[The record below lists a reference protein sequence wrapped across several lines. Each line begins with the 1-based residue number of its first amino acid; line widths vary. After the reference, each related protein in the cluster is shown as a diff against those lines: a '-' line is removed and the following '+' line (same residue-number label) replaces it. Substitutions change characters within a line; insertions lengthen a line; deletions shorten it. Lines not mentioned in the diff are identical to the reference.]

1 MEKIGE
7 LLRTVISSLYNVEA
21 EINLVEAPKDTGA
34 DFATNIA
41 MNLAKNLKR
50 NPMQIAEEVRE
61 KTLELDVANERE
73 ISEIEIAKPGFINI
87 KLSDDFYKLEL
98 EKYQKNFLE
107 NISQNEYLEKTVI
120 CEFSDPNPFK
130 ILHVGH
136 LYTSMV
142 GDAISRIV
150 EFAGGN
156 VVRAN
161 FGGDVGLH
169 VAKNMY
175 ALLQHKDEINDLMTT
190 TEKAELLSKTY
201 VEGATA
207 YEEDG
212 VAKEKIVEINK
223 KIYRIAEAGD
233 SIVAELEGLIEHD
246 ENRATLDELELAKVY
261 FWGRKASY
269 QYFKDFYKKIGVKF
283 DRYYPESTVAAK
295 GLEMV
300 TKGLGDG
307 VYEESDGAIVFKGEK
322 YGLHTRVFIN
332 KNGLPTY
339 EAKDVGLI
347 FTKWEDYHFDKSII
361 ITGNDIID
369 YMKVVLKSVE
379 QYAPE
384 LSKRTLHLTHGQVKL
399 PGREKMSSRKGNFL
413 KAVDVIELIRE
424 ELIKVQEELSQN
436 KGEPNP
442 EEVDLRIL
450 LGAIRYAFLKYKV
463 GGDIIFDVKESVSMT
478 GNSGPYLQYS
488 AVRAQKVL
496 GKILE
501 SQVEKTN
508 KKVEQKEWT
517 LVVVEKNLIKKI
529 MQYKNVLGEVVGEL
543 SPSKLCTYLYEIA
556 QDFSRFYE
564 NVQVV
569 GSEYEVERGAIVL
582 AYLKVLTHGLSI
594 LGIEIPEKM

>member
-61 KTLELDVANERE
+61 KTLELDVADERE

-207 YEEDG
+207 YEEDEI
-212 VAKEKIVEINK
+212 AKEKIVEINK

-233 SIVAELEGLIEHD
+233 SIVAELEGLIERD
-246 ENRATLDELELAKVY
+246 ASRVTLNELELAKVY

-463 GGDIIFDVKESVSMT
+463 GGDIVFDVKESVSMT

>member
-1 MEKIGE
+1 MEKISE
-7 LLRTVISSLYNVEA
+7 LLKSAISALYDIETEVD
-21 EINLVEAPKDTGA
+21 LVEAPKETGA
-34 DFATNIA
+34 DFATNLA
-41 MNLAKNLKR
+41 MGLVKSLKR
-50 NPMQIAEEVRE
+50 NPMEVAEEIRARV
-61 KTLELDVANERE
+61 LELDEQE
-73 ISEIEIAKPGFINI
+73 KSISEIEIARPGFINI
-87 KLSDDFYKLEL
+87 KLSDGFYSQEL
-98 EKYQKNFLE
+98 EKYQKDFLK
-107 NISQNEYLEKTVI
+107 NISQDEYLNKTVI

-156 VVRAN
+156 VIRAN

-175 ALLQHKDEINDLMTT
+175 ALLKHKDEISDLMTVS
-190 TEKAELLSKTY
+190 EKTELLSKTY
-201 VEGATA
+201 VEGSTA
-207 YEEDG
+207 YEEDEE
-212 VAKEKIVEINK
+212 AKKKIIEINK
-223 KIYRIAEAGD
+223 KVYEIAEAGESVITD
-233 SIVAELEGLIEHD
+233 LEELVEDGKSAQ
-246 ENRATLDELELAKVY
+246 ENLDELELAKIY
-261 FWGRKASY
+261 YWGRKASY
-269 QYFKDFYKKIGVKF
+269 QYFEDFYKRIGVKF
-283 DRYYPESTVAAK
+283 DRYYPESTVVAK

-300 TKGLGDG
+300 TKGLSDG
-307 VYEESDGAIVFKGEK
+307 VYEESDGAVVFKGEK

-339 EAKDVGLI
+339 EAKDIGLI

-384 LSKRTLHLTHGQVKL
+384 LPERTLHLTHGQVKL

-413 KAVDVIELIRE
+413 KAVDVIDLISGELM
-424 ELIKVQEELSQN
+424 KVQEEVSRN
-436 KGEPNP
+436 KGEGMSSG
-442 EEVDLRIL
+442 VDPKIL
-450 LGAIRYAFLKYKV
+450 FGAIRYAFLKYKV

-501 SQVEKTN
+501 SQVEKVN
-508 KKVEQKEWT
+508 KKIEQKDWILEGS
-517 LVVVEKNLIKKI
+517 EKNLVKKI
-529 MQYKNVLGEVVGEL
+529 MQYKKVLDEVVDEL

-569 GSEYEVERGAIVL
+569 GSEFEVERGAIVL

>member
-1 MEKIGE
+1 MEKIRE
-7 LLRTVISSLYNVEA
+7 LLKSAILALYDIETEVD
-21 EINLVEAPKDTGA
+21 LVEAPKETGA
-34 DFATNIA
+34 DFATNLA
-41 MNLAKNLKR
+41 MGLVKSLKR
-50 NPMQIAEEVRE
+50 NPMEVAEEIRVRV
-61 KTLELDVANERE
+61 LELDEQE
-73 ISEIEIAKPGFINI
+73 KSISEIEIARPGFINI
-87 KLSDDFYKLEL
+87 KLSDGFYSQEL
-98 EKYQKNFLE
+98 EKYQKDFLK
-107 NISQNEYLEKTVI
+107 NISQNEYLNKTVI

-156 VVRAN
+156 VIRAN

-175 ALLQHKDEINDLMTT
+175 ALLKHKDEISDLMTVS
-190 TEKAELLSKTY
+190 EKTELLSKTY
-201 VEGATA
+201 VEGSTA
-207 YEEDG
+207 YEEDEE
-212 VAKEKIVEINK
+212 AKKKIIEINK
-223 KIYRIAEAGD
+223 KVYEIAEAGESVITD
-233 SIVAELEGLIEHD
+233 LEELVEDGKSAQ
-246 ENRATLDELELAKVY
+246 ENLDELELAKIY
-261 FWGRKASY
+261 YWGRKASY
-269 QYFKDFYKKIGVKF
+269 QYFEDFYNRIGVKF
-283 DRYYPESTVAAK
+283 DRYYPESTVVAK

-300 TKGLGDG
+300 TKGLSDG
-307 VYEESDGAIVFKGEK
+307 VYEESDGAVVFKGEK

-339 EAKDVGLI
+339 EAKDIGLI

-384 LSKRTLHLTHGQVKL
+384 LPERTLHITHGQVKL

-413 KAVDVIELIRE
+413 KAIDVIDLISGELV
-424 ELIKVQEELSQN
+424 KVQEEVSRN
-436 KGEPNP
+436 KGEGMSSG
-442 EEVDLRIL
+442 VDPKIL
-450 LGAIRYAFLKYKV
+450 FGAIRYTFLKYKV

-501 SQVEKTN
+501 SQVEKLN
-508 KKVEQKEWT
+508 KKVEQKDWILEGS
-517 LVVVEKNLIKKI
+517 EKNLIKKI
-529 MQYKNVLGEVVGEL
+529 MQYKKVLDEVVDEL

-569 GSEYEVERGAIVL
+569 GSEFEVERGVIVL

>member
-61 KTLELDVANERE
+61 KTLELDVADERE

-107 NISQNEYLEKTVI
+107 NISQDEYLEKTVI

-424 ELIKVQEELSQN
+424 ELIKVQEEISQN

-463 GGDIIFDVKESVSMT
+463 GGDIVFDVKESVSMT

>member
-1 MEKIGE
+1 M
-7 LLRTVISSLYNVEA
+7 
-21 EINLVEAPKDTGA
+21 EAPKDTGA

-50 NPMQIAEEVRE
+50 NPMQIAEEIRE
-61 KTLELDVANERE
+61 KTLELDVANERK

-87 KLSDDFYKLEL
+87 KLSDGFYKLEL

-107 NISQNEYLEKTVI
+107 NISQDEYLEKTVI

-175 ALLQHKDEINDLMTT
+175 ALLQHKNEINDLMTT

-207 YEEDG
+207 YEEDEA
-212 VAKEKIVEINK
+212 AKEKIVEINK

-233 SIVAELEGLIEHD
+233 SIVSELEELIERD
-246 ENRATLDELELAKVY
+246 ASRATLDELELAKVY
-261 FWGRKASY
+261 FWGRRASY
-269 QYFKDFYKKIGVKF
+269 QYFEDFYKKIGVKF
-283 DRYYPESTVAAK
+283 DRYYPESTVVAK

-413 KAVDVIELIRE
+413 KAVDVIELICE
-424 ELIKVQEELSQN
+424 ELIKVQEEISQN

-463 GGDIIFDVKESVSMT
+463 GGDIVFDVKESVSMT

>member
-1 MEKIGE
+1 MEKIRE
-7 LLRTVISSLYNVEA
+7 LLRTVISSLYHVEA

-50 NPMQIAEEVRE
+50 NPMQIAEEVRG
-61 KTLELDVANERE
+61 KALELDVADERE

-107 NISQNEYLEKTVI
+107 NISQDEYLEKTVI

-207 YEEDG
+207 YEEDEA
-212 VAKEKIVEINK
+212 AKEKIVEINK

-233 SIVAELEGLIEHD
+233 SIVAELEGLIERD
-246 ENRATLDELELAKVY
+246 ASRATLDELELAKVY

-424 ELIKVQEELSQN
+424 ELIKVQEEISQN

-463 GGDIIFDVKESVSMT
+463 GGDIVFDVKESVSMT

>member
-1 MEKIGE
+1 MEKIRE

-61 KTLELDVANERE
+61 KTLELDVADERE

-207 YEEDG
+207 YEEDE

-233 SIVAELEGLIEHD
+233 SIVAELEGLIERD
-246 ENRATLDELELAKVY
+246 ASWATLDELELAKVY

-463 GGDIIFDVKESVSMT
+463 GGDIVFDTKESVSMT

>member
-1 MEKIGE
+1 MEKIRE
-7 LLRTVISSLYNVEA
+7 LLKSAILALYDIETEVD
-21 EINLVEAPKDTGA
+21 LVEAPKETGA
-34 DFATNIA
+34 DFATNLA
-41 MNLAKNLKR
+41 MGLVKSLKR
-50 NPMQIAEEVRE
+50 NPMEVAEEIRVRV
-61 KTLELDVANERE
+61 LELDEQE
-73 ISEIEIAKPGFINI
+73 KSISEIEIARPGFINI
-87 KLSDDFYKLEL
+87 KLSDGFYSQEL
-98 EKYQKNFLE
+98 EKYQKDFLK
-107 NISQNEYLEKTVI
+107 NISQDEYLNKTVI

-156 VVRAN
+156 VIRAN

-175 ALLQHKDEINDLMTT
+175 ALLKHKDEISDLMTVS
-190 TEKAELLSKTY
+190 EKTELLSKTY
-201 VEGATA
+201 VEGSTA
-207 YEEDG
+207 YEEDEE
-212 VAKEKIVEINK
+212 AKKKIIEINK
-223 KIYRIAEAGD
+223 KVYEIAEAGESVITD
-233 SIVAELEGLIEHD
+233 LEELVEDGKSAQ
-246 ENRATLDELELAKVY
+246 ENLDELELAKIY
-261 FWGRKASY
+261 YWGRKASY
-269 QYFKDFYKKIGVKF
+269 QYFEDFYNRIGVKF
-283 DRYYPESTVAAK
+283 DRYYPESTVVAK

-300 TKGLGDG
+300 TKGLSDG
-307 VYEESDGAIVFKGEK
+307 VYEESDGAVVFKGEK

-339 EAKDVGLI
+339 EAKDIGLI

-384 LSKRTLHLTHGQVKL
+384 LPERTLHITHGQVKL

-413 KAVDVIELIRE
+413 KAVDVIDLISGELV
-424 ELIKVQEELSQN
+424 KVQEEVSRN
-436 KGEPNP
+436 KGEGMSSG
-442 EEVDLRIL
+442 VDPKIL
-450 LGAIRYAFLKYKV
+450 FGAIRYTFLKYKV

-501 SQVEKTN
+501 SQVEKLN
-508 KKVEQKEWT
+508 KKVEQKDWILEGS
-517 LVVVEKNLIKKI
+517 EKNLIKKI
-529 MQYKNVLGEVVGEL
+529 MQYKKVLDEVVDEL

-569 GSEYEVERGAIVL
+569 GSEFEVERGVIVL

>member
-1 MEKIGE
+1 MEKIRE
-7 LLRTVISSLYNVEA
+7 LLRTVISSLYHVEA

-50 NPMQIAEEVRE
+50 NPMQIAEEIRE
-61 KTLELDVANERE
+61 KTLELDVANERK

-87 KLSDDFYKLEL
+87 KLSDGFYKLEL

-107 NISQNEYLEKTVI
+107 NISQDEYLEKTVI

-175 ALLQHKDEINDLMTT
+175 ALLQHKNEINDLMTT

-207 YEEDG
+207 YEEDEA
-212 VAKEKIVEINK
+212 AKEKIVEINK

-233 SIVAELEGLIEHD
+233 SIVAELEGLIERD
-246 ENRATLDELELAKVY
+246 ASRATLDELELAKVY

-450 LGAIRYAFLKYKV
+450 LGVIRYAFLKYKV
-463 GGDIIFDVKESVSMT
+463 GGDIVFDVKESVSMT

-508 KKVEQKEWT
+508 KKVERKEWT

-569 GSEYEVERGAIVL
+569 GGEYEVERGAIVL

>member
-1 MEKIGE
+1 MEKIRE
-7 LLRTVISSLYNVEA
+7 LLRAVISSLYHVEA

-41 MNLAKNLKR
+41 MNLAKNLKK
-50 NPMQIAEEVRE
+50 NPMQIAEEVRG
-61 KTLELDVANERE
+61 KALELDVADERE

-107 NISQNEYLEKTVI
+107 NISQNEYLKKTVI

-207 YEEDG
+207 YEEDE

-233 SIVAELEGLIEHD
+233 SIVAELEGLIERD
-246 ENRATLDELELAKVY
+246 ASRATLDELELAKVY

-413 KAVDVIELIRE
+413 KAVDVIELICE

-463 GGDIIFDVKESVSMT
+463 GGDIVFDVKESVSMT

-508 KKVEQKEWT
+508 KK
-517 LVVVEKNLIKKI
+517 VEKNLIKKI

>member
-1 MEKIGE
+1 MEKISE
-7 LLRTVISSLYNVEA
+7 LLKSAISALYDIETEVD
-21 EINLVEAPKDTGA
+21 LVEAPKETGA
-34 DFATNIA
+34 DFATNLA
-41 MNLAKNLKR
+41 MGLVKSLKR
-50 NPMQIAEEVRE
+50 NPMEVAEEIRARV
-61 KTLELDVANERE
+61 LELDEQE
-73 ISEIEIAKPGFINI
+73 KSISEIEIARPGFINI
-87 KLSDDFYKLEL
+87 KLSDGFYSQEL
-98 EKYQKNFLE
+98 EKYQKDFLK
-107 NISQNEYLEKTVI
+107 NISQDEYLNKTVI

-156 VVRAN
+156 VIRAN

-175 ALLQHKDEINDLMTT
+175 ALLKHKDEISDLMTVS
-190 TEKAELLSKTY
+190 EKTELLSKTY
-201 VEGATA
+201 VEGSTA
-207 YEEDG
+207 YEEDEE
-212 VAKEKIVEINK
+212 AKKKIIEINK
-223 KIYRIAEAGD
+223 KVYEIAEAGESVITD
-233 SIVAELEGLIEHD
+233 LEELVEDGKSAQ
-246 ENRATLDELELAKVY
+246 ENLDELELAKIY
-261 FWGRKASY
+261 YWGRKASY
-269 QYFKDFYKKIGVKF
+269 QYFEDFYKRIGVKF
-283 DRYYPESTVAAK
+283 DRYYPESTVVAK

-300 TKGLGDG
+300 TKGLSDG
-307 VYEESDGAIVFKGEK
+307 VYEESDGAVVFKGEK

-339 EAKDVGLI
+339 EAKDIGLI

-384 LSKRTLHLTHGQVKL
+384 LPERTLHLTHGQVKL

-413 KAVDVIELIRE
+413 KAVDVIDLISGELMKVE
-424 ELIKVQEELSQN
+424 EEVSRN
-436 KGEPNP
+436 KGEGMSSG
-442 EEVDLRIL
+442 VDPKIL
-450 LGAIRYAFLKYKV
+450 FGAIRYAFLKYKV

-501 SQVEKTN
+501 SQVEKVN
-508 KKVEQKEWT
+508 KKIEQKDWILEGS
-517 LVVVEKNLIKKI
+517 EKNLVKKI
-529 MQYKNVLGEVVGEL
+529 MQYKKVLDEVVDEL

-569 GSEYEVERGAIVL
+569 GSEFEVERGAIVL

>member
-1 MEKIGE
+1 MEKIRE
-7 LLRTVISSLYNVEA
+7 LLRAVISSLYHVEA

-41 MNLAKNLKR
+41 MNLAKNLKK
-50 NPMQIAEEVRE
+50 NPMQIAEEVRG
-61 KTLELDVANERE
+61 KALELDVADERE

-107 NISQNEYLEKTVI
+107 NISQNEYLKKTVI

-207 YEEDG
+207 YEEDE

-233 SIVAELEGLIEHD
+233 SIVAELEGLIERD
-246 ENRATLDELELAKVY
+246 ASRATLDELELAKVY

-295 GLEMV
+295 GLEMI

-463 GGDIIFDVKESVSMT
+463 GGDIVFDVKESVSMT